1 MQKICKRSV
10 NCFKKSQNC
19 LLFAGLMN
27 QRKIY
32 FLGSLCLA
40 IFAVIMLLIPDK
52 KNESF
57 SELVKIALRDV
68 GNKLLLAD
76 QDSTSLILPVHQI
89 EESKYQLSF
98 EKELTIYPDTLV
110 KIVQQSFQKANLPSH
125 YQIEVKQC
133 KDFEVAY
140 SFLKNANVEKD
151 IVPCGGRN
159 MPQKCYTIEVRFL
172 EKTVTSSNKIIWLVL
187 FSLGIIAA
195 FLFFPKRK
203 NSIQFD
209 PTTENGISLG
219 KFQFYPDENKLMVKA
234 VEISLSKKEVELL
247 TLFVANPNKIIKREE
262 LSKRV
267 WEDHGVFVGRSL
279 DTYVSKL
286 RKKLSEDDSIKLTNV
301 HGIGYVLEVKE

>member
-1 MQKICKRSV
+1 M
-10 NCFKKSQNC
+10 
-19 LLFAGLMN
+19 LFAKLMN
-27 QRKIY
+27 QQKIY
-32 FLGSLCLA
+32 FYGSFCLA
-40 IFAVIMLLIPDK
+40 LFAATMLLTSDK
-52 KNESF
+52 KDETF

-68 GNKLLLAD
+68 GNKLLLTN
-76 QDSTSLILPVHQI
+76 QDSTSLILPVNQI
-89 EESKYQLSF
+89 EASKYQLSF
-98 EKELTIYPDTLV
+98 EKELAIYPDTLV
-110 KIVQQSFQKANLPSH
+110 KIVRQSFQKANLPSQ

-140 SFLKNANVEKD
+140 SFLKNATVEKD
-151 IVPCGGRN
+151 IIPCGGRN

-172 EKTVTSSNKIIWLVL
+172 EKTESFSTKIIWIVL
-187 FSLGIIAA
+187 LSLGIIAA

-203 NSIQFD
+203 KMIQLD
-209 PTTENGISLG
+209 PTNENGITLG

-279 DTYVSKL
+279 DTYISKL

-301 HGIGYVLEVKE
+301 HGIGYVLEIKD

>member
-1 MQKICKRSV
+1 M
-10 NCFKKSQNC
+10 
-19 LLFAGLMN
+19 LFAKLMN

-32 FLGSLCLA
+32 FYGSVCLA
-40 IFAVIMLLIPDK
+40 ILSIVMLLTTDK
-52 KNESF
+52 KDETF
-57 SELVKIALRDV
+57 SELVKIAMRDV
-68 GNKLLLAD
+68 GNKLLLAN
-76 QDSTSLILPVHQI
+76 QDSTSLILPVNQI
-89 EESKYQLSF
+89 EASKYQLSF
-98 EKELTIYPDTLV
+98 EKELAIYPDTLV
-110 KIVQQSFQKANLPSH
+110 KIVQQSFQKANLPSK

-140 SFLKNANVEKD
+140 SFLKNATVEKD
-151 IVPCGGRN
+151 IIPCGGRN

-172 EKTVTSSNKIIWLVL
+172 EKTESFSTKIIWIVL
-187 FSLGIIAA
+187 LSLGIIAA

-203 NSIQFD
+203 KMIQLD
-209 PTTENGISLG
+209 PTIENGITLG

-279 DTYVSKL
+279 DTYISKL

-301 HGIGYVLEVKE
+301 HGIGYVLEIKD